1 MLKLEKARTAAAD
14 LAAILY
20 KPLNILPIGLY
31 VLQKCDKILV
41 EKKADFR
48 CLGNWSELEENV
60 KHLIM
65 PTDEALASSTCQAE
79 LLSPW
84 FAVCMKSSQML
95 PTVSGSFK
103 EQRAELISRMEN
115 EFEVLRNKLCDV
127 HMRSCNAV
135 GHAALESLAAVTRTS
150 PPSMTVEEELALL
163 ALQKIKVDE
172 WAARVDGCE
181 NEIFTS
187 LGKLG
192 DTSSIYVDLRTKT
205 EVYVDFVHQLAV
217 SLPFIFRHWALKLP
231 AAAKR
236 KAADSDVGKLLEE
249 DSILPKLVEYKNKT
263 NPSNTNNHAHLRL
276 VLLFE
281 KNLDDD
287 AQMLLHPVW
296 ENWTAYHK
304 WLADTTESLL
314 RTKLHSTIKE
324 PVLGTFFSILISNVK
339 DLIPMNGAKRETLK
353 NSVGWS
359 GNAVAS
365 MCTQMQMH
373 AQSFGQELARLESIA
388 WGTEPV
394 PTVYYV
400 MAPIMANLT
409 RMYFDFVGRPLPTW
423 EAVAKTSDKIAH
435 ILKNDVAA
443 LLSMSTEANSMIELF
458 EVVLPDYAAS
468 DKKDPKIDLL
478 WKKQAEL
485 AGIVDTI
492 LEQSGSKAVKTLLTS
507 HLEQG
512 STLAET
518 VSKELEEFLSSAVI
532 DTEAVGEYVTNSD
545 QASALFAVYTDWKAV
560 TTALNKFTQK
570 MNLATETF
578 QKCHDKESTLWP
590 AVKLAVVHCS
600 LLAAALRPLNPKE
613 TRKKVID
620 AARKN
625 VKDDM
630 RLDAKLD
637 ALVRQVEAAAE

>member
-1 MLKLEKARTAAAD
+1 
-14 LAAILY
+14 
-20 KPLNILPIGLY
+20 
-31 VLQKCDKILV
+31 
-41 EKKADFR
+41 
-48 CLGNWSELEENV
+48 
-60 KHLIM
+60 
-65 PTDEALASSTCQAE
+65 
-79 LLSPW
+79 
-84 FAVCMKSSQML
+84 
-95 PTVSGSFK
+95 
-103 EQRAELISRMEN
+103 
-115 EFEVLRNKLCDV
+115 
-127 HMRSCNAV
+127 
-135 GHAALESLAAVTRTS
+135 
-150 PPSMTVEEELALL
+150 
-163 ALQKIKVDE
+163 
-172 WAARVDGCE
+172 
-181 NEIFTS
+181 
-187 LGKLG
+187 
-192 DTSSIYVDLRTKT
+192 
-205 EVYVDFVHQLAV
+205 
-217 SLPFIFRHWALKLP
+217 
-231 AAAKR
+231 
-236 KAADSDVGKLLEE
+236 
-249 DSILPKLVEYKNKT
+249 
-263 NPSNTNNHAHLRL
+263 LRL
-276 VLLFE
+276 VLLFK

-304 WLADTTESLL
+304 WLAEATEGLL

-388 WGTEPV
+388 WGTEVV
-394 PTVYYV
+394 PSVYYV
-400 MAPIMANLT
+400 MAPIMASLI
-409 RMYFDFVGRPLPTW
+409 RMYFDFVCRPVVPF
-423 EAVAKTSDKIAH
+423 EASAKTSEKIAH
-435 ILKNDVAA
+435 TLKNDAPA
-443 LLSMSTEANSMIELF
+443 MLSMSTEANSMMELF
-458 EVVLPDYAAS
+458 QVVLPDCATS
-468 DKKDPKIDLL
+468 EKKDPKINLL
-478 WKKQAEL
+478 TKKLSEL
-485 AGIVDTI
+485 AGIVNTM
-492 LEQSGSKAVKTLLTS
+492 LEVRGRKVVTTLVTS

-518 VSKELEEFLSSAVI
+518 VSKKLEEFLSPADI
-532 DTEAVGEYVTNSD
+532 DTEALGEYVTNSD
-545 QASALFAVYTDWKAV
+545 QASDLFAVYTDWKAV

-590 AVKLAVVHCS
+590 AVKLVVVHCS